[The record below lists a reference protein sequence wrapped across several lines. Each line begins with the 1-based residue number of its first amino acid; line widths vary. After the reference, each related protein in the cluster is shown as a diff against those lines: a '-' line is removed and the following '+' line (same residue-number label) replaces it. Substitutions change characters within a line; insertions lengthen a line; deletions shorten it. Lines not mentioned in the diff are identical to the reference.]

1 MTRNMIRP
9 ACKVLPLL
17 SAILPPPTCAVMT
30 GTPAGAVAPAAPAP
44 TTAVAAKV
52 AAVTAATPS
61 ANDFLPII
69 DTPVRFGRLSAGPC
83 ASGRRTPGHSRG
95 LGRND
100 QPPARHVRPEVAD
113 GGTYMS
119 DKGPRMTGL
128 AEVPGVREST
138 LDAQTA
144 GSLPAQAPPAP
155 WECDSCAILWL
166 GRGRG
171 VRDTVG
177 TLLPGGV
184 AMIVV
189 GGMIS

>member
-69 DTPVRFGRLSAGPC
+69 DTPPYGSVGC
-83 ASGRRTPGHSRG
+83 
-95 LGRND
+95 
-100 QPPARHVRPEVAD
+100 PPAR
-113 GGTYMS
+113 
-119 DKGPRMTGL
+119 
-128 AEVPGVREST
+128 
-138 LDAQTA
+138 
-144 GSLPAQAPPAP
+144 AQAAVGLRAIQGAKAATINPP
-155 WECDSCAILWL
+155 
-166 GRGRG
+166 RGMFDRKLQMAALTC
-171 VRDTVG
+171 RTKD
-177 TLLPGGV
+177 PE
-184 AMIVV
+184 
-189 GGMIS
+189 